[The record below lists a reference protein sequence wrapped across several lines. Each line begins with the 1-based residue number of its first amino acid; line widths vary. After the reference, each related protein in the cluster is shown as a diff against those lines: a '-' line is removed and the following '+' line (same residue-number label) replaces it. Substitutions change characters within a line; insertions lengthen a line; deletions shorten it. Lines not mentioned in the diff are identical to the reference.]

1 MDRIGVY
8 ATIDG
13 ERNYQDCLASTSET
27 DGHHTVTEFLLYMD
41 AYMHDA
47 KQVASKTWGPQ
58 ATIKTLDLI
67 RKITAL
73 GVACMEQNGAVMRLC
88 KFRIIKD
95 MKGSLRVGRELELGK
110 DISMYDALKLLEDG
124 FIEVIR

>member
-1 MDRIGVY
+1 MDRLDVY
-8 ATIDG
+8 AVIDG

-73 GVACMEQNGAVMRLC
+73 GVACMEQNGAVRRVC
-88 KFRIIKD
+88 KLRIIKD
-95 MKGSLRVGRELELGK
+95 MKGSLRVGREMELGK
-110 DISMYDALKLLEDG
+110 DVAIYDAVKLIADGYLE
-124 FIEVIR
+124 VVR